1 MTLEPEAIA
10 RREAFLRDLV
20 RTAARIARQ
29 GFARQAGH
37 PFAMKGPQDY
47 LTETDGEVEAHVRSR
62 IAEAFPGDGF
72 LGEET
77 GGVPQAETWVV
88 DPIDGTANF
97 ARAIPHFC
105 ISIAFVANGQV
116 QLGAIVNPILGE
128 TYFARLDRGAWM
140 NGKPIRVSPTT
151 DIAATSFEMGW
162 SNRRPAADYI
172 AAVNRLIDAGGNVR
186 RGACGALGLAYVADG
201 RSDGYA
207 ELHMNA
213 WDCLAGLL
221 LVREAGGVTGPFLS
235 QGGLT
240 DGAAVLA
247 ATPGVAAT
255 LSAATGIPLP
265 ETADR
270 LPDGDAKIRRTA

>member
-10 RREAFLRDLV
+10 RREAFLRNLV
-20 RTAARIARQ
+20 QTAARIARQ

-116 QLGAIVNPILGE
+116 QLGAIVNPILDE

-162 SNRRPAADYI
+162 SNRRPTADYI

-255 LSAATGIPLP
+255 LSAATGIPLL